1 MVLSVRVSL
10 QVSYLSHIGTLG
22 IQCRV
27 EAGHNS
33 ADSTSHHPTMA
44 APGAPASP
52 LLDSKQPFD
61 VNLLDSTIK
70 AFYGAGSNQEVRK
83 PFPSQQHRLRLQRSL
98 QFSRHQVSCAVCN
111 IFLRRDI
118 ARLCKADA
126 VELY

>member
-1 MVLSVRVSL
+1 MILSVRVSL
-10 QVSYLSHIGTLG
+10 QVLYLSHIGTLG

-27 EAGHNS
+27 EADHNS
-33 ADSTSHHPTMA
+33 ADSTSHNPTMA

-83 PFPSQQHRLRLQRSL
+83 VLPSQQHRLRLQRSL
-98 QFSRHQVSCAVCN
+98 QFRRHHFNCAVRN
-111 IFLRRDI
+111 ICLRRDI
-118 ARLCKADA
+118 ARVCKADV